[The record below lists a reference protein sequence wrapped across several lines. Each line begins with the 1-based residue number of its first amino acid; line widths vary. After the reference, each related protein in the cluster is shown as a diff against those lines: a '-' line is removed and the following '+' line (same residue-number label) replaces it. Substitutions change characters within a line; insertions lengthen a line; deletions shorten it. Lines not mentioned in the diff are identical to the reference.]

1 MHIYPK
7 EFKQINENNKQNTC
21 SFTNFLPFLSYCGA
35 FIRLSWLNSPPSS
48 WLINMDKCLPI
59 LPDVSELGL
68 EEMITKDEFSWC
80 WNKFFQLIS
89 REIYQ
94 EPVSGM

>member
-1 MHIYPK
+1 
-7 EFKQINENNKQNTC
+7 
-21 SFTNFLPFLSYCGA
+21 
-35 FIRLSWLNSPPSS
+35 
-48 WLINMDKCLPI
+48 MDKCLTI

-80 WNKFFQLIS
+80 WNKFFQLVS
-89 REIYQ
+89 QERYQ